1 MTMRAIT
8 ADIVPWPTRSLRVR
22 QRDWPFSFFDPGF
35 GSSRSPVRKRTLM
48 RYAER
53 LIGTVRRECLDRMLI
68 TVGLLGRNARSGYQ
82 RRNGRGF
89 GGLARPVASAGRISE
104 KAEVVSSEKD
114 AQLQQT
120 EFMDQ
125 FSADETGL
133 GSGLR
138 SFRLANMW
146 FPFFRW

>member
-1 MTMRAIT
+1 
-8 ADIVPWPTRSLRVR
+8 
-22 QRDWPFSFFDPGF
+22 
-35 GSSRSPVRKRTLM
+35 M

-125 FSADETGL
+125 FSADATGL